1 MSKGEKSGAVYRSE
15 MREQR
20 NRDLKRLEEAKK
32 KCTKKLIKVCNQP
45 ATWVNE
51 GAKILEDYDRAN
63 L

>member
-1 MSKGEKSGAVYRSE
+1 MKGEKSGAVYRSE

-51 GAKILEDYDRAN
+51 GAKIIQYYDTAN
-63 L
+63 M